1 MNTKPTEELMKEHS
15 AIQLMLEILSEA
27 CTRLESGG
35 KVVVTDLEKMLEFLK
50 EFADGCHHAKEE
62 RHLFPALER
71 AGIPR
76 ERGPIGV
83 MLAEHNLGRSHIR
96 RMSSA
101 ISGLAAG
108 DTRAK
113 EEFVQ
118 NARAYVHLLTMH
130 IEKENKVLFP
140 MADVH
145 LPLEVQQGLARDFE
159 KLELEEIGAGKHE
172 EFHQLLH
179 ELKGVYL
186 QR

>member
-35 KVVVTDLEKMLEFLK
+35 KVVVTDLKKMLEFLK

-113 EEFVQ
+113 ES
-118 NARAYVHLLTMH
+118 
-130 IEKENKVLFP
+130 IS
-140 MADVH
+140 
-145 LPLEVQQGLARDFE
+145 
-159 KLELEEIGAGKHE
+159 
-172 EFHQLLH
+172 
-179 ELKGVYL
+179 
-186 QR
+186 